1 MNIDNTTERNTM
13 VALQEVVRALEL
25 RFPDHNGPF
34 DYGTRLAEEMGELIE
49 VMYEVRGGAAS
60 PEQADHL
67 VKEMQDVVRIAYGIA
82 GLYDLAGL
90 LPQTL
95 EAFAA
100 ESNPKDATAY
110 MMLVGVRGGELASA
124 VNHAEGMGVKKEKH
138 GDDAGRRVL
147 EAAHNLAQVVIWAME
162 YFGVRAEF
170 EARAAKSR
178 AECYEMGFIE

>member
-1 MNIDNTTERNTM
+1 MNSDDTTERNTM
-13 VALQEVVRALEL
+13 VALQDVVRALEL

-49 VMYEVRGGAAS
+49 VMYEVRSGVVS
-60 PEQADHL
+60 SEQADHL

-82 GLYDLAGL
+82 GLYDLAES

-95 EAFAA
+95 EAFSI
-100 ESNPKDATAY
+100 EGDPKAATAY

-138 GDDAGRRVL
+138 GDATAQRVL
-147 EAAHNLAQVVIWAME
+147 EAAHNLAQVVIWAMM
-162 YFGVRAEF
+162 YFGVTEEF
-170 EARAAKSR
+170 VARAAKSR
-178 AECYEMGFIE
+178 AECYEMGFIR